1 MLAISLGI
9 IGTMS
14 YLADII
20 KNQIRQKLQ
29 FESELSRANQILE
42 TVPDKL
48 ESTDVEI
55 QKAVQ
60 AAEILGESENV
71 AQQLYNT
78 YPDIDVTTLGL
89 PEPQEKPLTD
99 VDDETVTY
107 DTGEV
112 TTTEIVR
119 IAPEAREVEIYDE
132 TD

>member
-1 MLAISLGI
+1 
-9 IGTMS
+9 MS

-20 KNQIRQKLQ
+20 KNQLRQKLQ

-42 TVPDKL
+42 TVPGKL
-48 ESTDVEI
+48 ESVDVEI

-60 AAEILGESENV
+60 AAEILGESEKV

-89 PEPQEKPLTD
+89 PEPQEKRLANVVEEDTLED
-99 VDDETVTY
+99 VVEEPTPTPAPMP
-107 DTGEV
+107 EV
-112 TTTEIVR
+112 LESQEEEVIV
-119 IAPEAREVEIYDE
+119 DE